1 MKLLFGLQDL
11 GSVTRDKDLDDALFG
26 FFRDQVSFVF
36 YLLFVVF
43 FTSSFFYWFSSLFF
57 LM

>member
-43 FTSSFFYWFSSLFF
+43 LLQVFVIGFHLCFF
-57 LM
+57 